1 MSSTDVKDSN
11 PAENPAHSSSL
22 VITFQLV
29 FNIIMSLKSEILR
42 NTLLLLLENG
52 EDQLSLVAIF
62 LQSIKCLSEQKDEE
76 DKFMER
82 VKAGGVTLG
91 ELIEFR
97 ESQMKA
103 NYCLICLKKIN
114 KDNIIC
120 QCSSCMFVFHDQCF
134 KKDSTDDKCGA
145 CKEDCAHSS

>member
-42 NTLLLLLENG
+42 DTLLLLLENG

-91 ELIEFR
+91 ELR
-97 ESQMKA
+97 
-103 NYCLICLKKIN
+103 
-114 KDNIIC
+114 
-120 QCSSCMFVFHDQCF
+120 
-134 KKDSTDDKCGA
+134 
-145 CKEDCAHSS
+145 